1 MLYYFT
7 DSSKPKFS
15 GRQRITLP
23 IMIHNDI
30 CKAVNLTTISNSH
43 GITTFNS
50 LNGLI
55 LLINL
60 AQDRQKWRQITDEV
74 FAAAQAEKLN

>member
-23 IMIHNDI
+23 VMIDNDV
-30 CKAVNLTTISNSH
+30 CKAVTLNTLSNSH

-50 LNGLI
+50 LNDLL

-60 AQDRQKWRQITDEV
+60 AQDRRQWRQITDEV